1 MVTTDTPC
9 LDFDSITDVSDSLSS
24 LEVPPFPATE
34 RETEARAG
42 QATAQ
47 THPAISDFCALMYG
61 THTEG
66 AQQMLAAI
74 L

>member
-9 LDFDSITDVSDSLSS
+9 LDFDSTTDVSDSLSS
-24 LEVPPFPATE
+24 LEVPPLPSTE
-34 RETEARAG
+34 KETEAQAG

-47 THPAISDFCALMYG
+47 THPAISGFCALMYG
-61 THTEG
+61 THTVG
-66 AQQMLAAI
+66 AQQVLAAI